1 MSEAP
6 SSGGLCILLVDDD
19 ELDRTS
25 VRRALRAEGIEGEIL
40 EAGDASLGL
49 ELLKSGRVHCTFLDF
64 NMPARDGLW
73 LVRQARA
80 EAALAK
86 ELTAADTPLAL
97 RLLLNDAGTYD
108 AATKTGGCDGS
119 IVLP

>member
-1 MSEAP
+1 MLQTAYLGCRSLCHPCMTPATVD
-6 SSGGLCILLVDDD
+6 SGLC
-19 ELDRTS
+19 S
-25 VRRALRAEGIEGEIL
+25 
-40 EAGDASLGL
+40 SPC
-49 ELLKSGRVHCTFLDF
+49 CTPL
-64 NMPARDGLW
+64 
-73 LVRQARA
+73 RQARA